1 MTIGAT
7 KQFQLYRKIALFALA
22 LAAASGVLLR
32 FGLYR
37 GFPVWAQNF
46 GAVRHAHS
54 HLMYFGWVTLGL
66 MALIWADLPRHVGRP
81 LPRAVGWQMAATAI
95 ASLISFPAFW
105 LNGYGL
111 TTVGSADLPL
121 GSMTAALNGLTWY
134 FFIFLY
140 WQMTRHM
147 VDKPL
152 PIRLWDVAVALM
164 ALSSLGAV
172 GLAALVFADRNSFVL
187 QQLFLHL
194 FLDLFALGWFTLSLL
209 GVLWAQYS
217 SGLATRAH
225 LPVAALGLALV
236 PTFLLGM
243 SPVVVTP
250 ALFWVAAVAN
260 VIAALMLARHL
271 WLLWQTGAALSALER
286 FALLCLALHVATA
299 FVLIWPGFWRW
310 AHSTQLRIF
319 YLHNF
324 LLGWISSGLLG
335 VLMVDLRT
343 QRRLLWQIIAVL
355 WIGGVSLMLL
365 ALLGLGFAAR
375 LPLSPLFLL
384 RSAAWSSVLPA
395 AAATLAFIASLLPAP
410 PTLEVPNP

>member
-1 MTIGAT
+1 MGCCSCIDG
-7 KQFQLYRKIALFALA
+7 ALFT
-22 LAAASGVLLR
+22 
-32 FGLYR
+32 
-37 GFPVWAQNF
+37 Q
-46 GAVRHAHS
+46 
-54 HLMYFGWVTLGL
+54 
-66 MALIWADLPRHVGRP
+66 
-81 LPRAVGWQMAATAI
+81 Q
-95 ASLISFPAFW
+95 
-105 LNGYGL
+105 
-111 TTVGSADLPL
+111 
-121 GSMTAALNGLTWY
+121 
-134 FFIFLY
+134 
-140 WQMTRHM
+140 
-147 VDKPL
+147 
-152 PIRLWDVAVALM
+152 
-164 ALSSLGAV
+164 AV

-260 VIAALMLARHL
+260 VMAAALMLARHL
-271 WLLWQTGAALSALER
+271 WLLWQTGAALYALER

-365 ALLGLGFAAR
+365 ALLGLGFAPA
-375 LPLSPLFLL
+375 PSPF
-384 RSAAWSSVLPA
+384 SP
-395 AAATLAFIASLLPAP
+395 LPAP
-410 PTLEVPNP
+410 QCGLVQRSSCRCRHPRLYRLTPPRSPHTRSPRNP